1 MAKFTDLISNLVNS
15 QAPDFVLEQHPKF
28 LEFVKQYYTFMEAAE
43 LSVTSVQTTDGII
56 LETDTTLENELLLDG
71 SKLTSQRTQE
81 DAGDKILLE
90 SSTYGKFTRGETITG
105 STSNATATVLTE
117 DLSNGKL
124 YISSQNKFKDGETI
138 TGNSS
143 SASAVINNYK
153 PNPVSTIQQLLEF
166 RDPDKVISNFLTKF
180 RNEFLNTLPETLF
193 SEIDK
198 RKLIKNIKSLY
209 RAKGT
214 ARGHEIFFKML
225 FGLNSETIYPKEQ
238 MLRASDG
245 QWNIKKILRCIATT
259 GQTENLIGRTIT
271 GQSSGATAIIEN
283 VFKFQIGSSEVS
295 ECILNEDT
303 ITGTF
308 TAGEEIRGTQ
318 SDTSTE
324 FIKATVSA
332 LPSTSTISNDGALY
346 STGDVITVTGGGEAA
361 SIQVGD
367 VGSGGITSFVIDAGG
382 SGYAIG
388 DDINFTN
395 TGAGGG
401 SAEAKVSVV
410 NGGFTQEEST
420 STVDDH
426 IVLEDETV
434 RGDPYTGNKIVQESG
449 SGSED
454 ITDIRIINSGSNYTS
469 LPTVAVSTDS
479 GGSGASVFAFGDQVG
494 RVQSIN
500 KIDPGINYQ
509 DSPSPP
515 SLTFLTKILVTDI
528 SGTFTENETITGV
541 DSSSTAITATFK
553 SLDTD
558 TQIMTLSSAS
568 GTFAVDTTLTGGTSG
583 KTAVVK
589 IVDTATATTTVA
601 TVIDTDGSYLNED
614 GHISEL
620 TMKVQDS
627 LYYQDF
633 SYVIKVGRSINDWR
647 DSFKKTMH
655 GAGFYFTGQVD
666 SVNRINAQLKSITG
680 INSSI
685 SYDGPALVINT
696 LFSTILGSRL
706 GTETDGTSVRAN
718 KNLGVGA
725 DLNDSTSEHFT
736 ANTRDRT
743 LTQRIT
749 LKLGE
754 YKEFPVAIRNNS
766 TKFGIPVAGPTFKS
780 LGKFMLGGNF
790 SNRTNISSINALRL
804 GGTFNT
810 SVNGVASRISDFT
823 FKLKTNY
830 AIPSEIGLLQEDTF
844 DENQTFFDATDVTF
858 DAG

>member
-28 LEFVKQYYTFMEAAE
+28 LEFIKQYYTFMEAAE
-43 LSVTSVQTTDGII
+43 LSVTSVQTTDGIS
-56 LETDTTLENELLLDG
+56 LETDTSLENELLLDG
-71 SKLTSQRTQE
+71 SKLTSERTQE

-105 STSNATATVLTE
+105 STTNATATVLTE

-138 TGNSS
+138 TGSSS

-209 RAKGT
+209 RSKGT

-245 QWNIKKILRCIATT
+245 QWNIKKILRCVVTT
-259 GQTENLIGRTIT
+259 GATENLIGRTIT
-271 GQSSGATAIIEN
+271 GQTSGATAIIEN
-283 VFKFQIGSSEVS
+283 VFRFQIGSNEVS
-295 ECILNEDT
+295 EWILNEDT

-382 SGYAIG
+382 TGYAIG

-410 NGGFTQEEST
+410 NGGFTQEDST
-420 STVDDH
+420 STVEDH

-515 SLTFLTKILVTDI
+515 SFTFLTKILVTDI
-528 SGTFTENETITGV
+528 SGTFTENETITGI

-553 SLDTD
+553 SLNTN

-583 KTAVVK
+583 KTAIVK
-589 IVDTATATTTVA
+589 IVDTATASTTVA
-601 TVIDTDGSYLNED
+601 TIIDTDGSYLNED
-614 GHISEL
+614 GHVSEL

-666 SVNRINAQLKSITG
+666 SVNRINARLKSITG
-680 INSSI
+680 LNSSI

-725 DLNDSTSEHFT
+725 DLNDSTSDHFT

-749 LKLGE
+749 LKLSE

-810 SVNGVASRISDFT
+810 SVNGLSNRISDFT

>member
-1 MAKFTDLISNLVNS
+1 MAKFTDLISNLINS

-43 LSVTSVQTTDGII
+43 LSVTSVQTTDGIL
-56 LETDTTLENELLLDG
+56 LETETTQENELLLDA
-71 SKLTSQRTQE
+71 SKLTSQKTQE
-81 DAGDKILLE
+81 DAGDKVLLE
-90 SSTYGKFTRGETITG
+90 TSSYGKFQRGETITG
-105 STSNATATVLTE
+105 ATSNATATVLTE

-124 YISSQNKFKDGETI
+124 YISSQNKFKDGEVV
-138 TGNSS
+138 TGNTSE
-143 SASAVINNYK
+143 ASATINGYK
-153 PNPVSTIQQLLEF
+153 PNPVQTIQQLLEF

-180 RNEFLNTLPETLF
+180 RNEFLNTLPETNY

-209 RAKGT
+209 RSKGT
-214 ARGHEIFFKML
+214 ARGHEVFFKIL

-238 MLRASDG
+238 IFRASDG
-245 QWNIKKILRCIATT
+245 KFNTKKILRCIATT
-259 GQTENLIGRTIT
+259 GSTENLIGRTIT
-271 GQSSGATAIIEN
+271 GESSDATAIVEN
-283 VFKFQIGSSEVS
+283 VFKFQLGDNEVS
-295 ECILNEDT
+295 ELILNEDT
-303 ITGTF
+303 ISGTF
-308 TAGEEIRGTQ
+308 TANETIRGTQ
-318 SDTSTE
+318 TDSSTE

-332 LPSTSTISNDGALY
+332 IPSTSTVTNDGSLY
-346 STGDVITVTGGGEAA
+346 STGDVITVTGGGESA
-361 SIQVGD
+361 SIQVND
-367 VGSGGITSFVIDAGG
+367 VGSGGITQFVIDAAG

-395 TGAGGG
+395 TTAGGG
-401 SAEAKVSVV
+401 SAQAKVSVV

-426 IVLEDETV
+426 IVLEDETQ

-449 SGSED
+449 TGNED
-454 ITDIRIINSGSNYTS
+454 ITDIRIINQGSNYTS

-479 GGSGASVFAFGDQVG
+479 GGSGASIFAFGSEIG
-494 RVQSIN
+494 RVQSV
-500 KIDPGINYQ
+500 KRIDPGINYHL
-509 DSPSPP
+509 SPSPP
-515 SLTFLTKILVTDI
+515 TFSFLTKAIVADV
-528 SGTFTENETITGV
+528 SGTFTLDETVTGI
-541 DSSSTAITATFK
+541 DSSSTAIEATFK

-558 TQIMTLSSAS
+558 TNLISLSGAT
-568 GTFAVDTTLTGGTSG
+568 GTFDTETTITGSTSGATAVIKILDQATGTS
-583 KTAVVK
+583 
-589 IVDTATATTTVA
+589 TVA
-601 TVIDTDGSYLNED
+601 TVIDTDGTYLNED
-614 GHISEL
+614 GHVSEL
-620 TMKVQDS
+620 TMKIHDS

-666 SVNRINAQLKSITG
+666 SVNRVDLKLRSITG
-680 INSSI
+680 LNSSI
-685 SYDGPALVINT
+685 AYDGPALVINT

-725 DLNDSTSEHFT
+725 DLNDSSIEHFT
-736 ANTRDRT
+736 TNTRDRT

-754 YKEFPVAIRNNS
+754 YKQFPVAIRGNS
-766 TKFGIPVAGPTFKS
+766 TKFGIPVAGPTFLS

-790 SNRTNISSINALRL
+790 SNRTNISSINAIRL
-804 GGTFNT
+804 AGTGNT

-823 FKLKTNY
+823 FRLKSTFTHP
-830 AIPSEIGLLQEDTF
+830 AEIGLLHDDSF
-844 DENQTFFDATDVTF
+844 DENQTFFDSTNVTF
-858 DAG
+858 DVG